1 MGTLRYAILGL
12 LNQKSMTG
20 YELTKEFET
29 TLFEFWHA
37 KHSQIYPE
45 LKHLY
50 QEGMVE
56 FEIEVTGTALEKKLY
71 TITPQGQQAFL
82 DWLGQWHK
90 MGPTPKDEFRL
101 QLFFTHF
108 VSPQRRLELLED
120 QLEQHRQRLA
130 HLRGNQAKFPEIP
143 PADSEGFS
151 DYLVLLGAV
160 MREENTCAWLERCI
174 GLCEQALSSAGQP

>member
-1 MGTLRYAILGL
+1 MGTLRFAILGL
-12 LNQKSMTG
+12 LNEKSMTG
-20 YELTKEFET
+20 YELAREFET

-45 LKHLY
+45 LKRLH

-56 FEIEVTGTALEKKLY
+56 FEIAIAGTALEKKRY
-71 TITPQGQQAFL
+71 TITPRGRQLFL

-108 VSPQRRLELLED
+108 VSPERRLELLED
-120 QLEQHRQRLA
+120 QLEQHRERLS
-130 HLRGNQAKFPEIP
+130 HLRENQGKFPAVP
-143 PADSEGFS
+143 PADSGAFS

-160 MREENTCAWLERCI
+160 MREENACAWLERCI
-174 GLCEQALSSAGQP
+174 ALCRGGETEA

>member
-45 LKHLY
+45 LKRLY
-50 QEGMVE
+50 QEGMVD
-56 FEIEVTGTALEKKLY
+56 FSIEVAGTALEKKLY
-71 TITPQGQQAFL
+71 TITPQGRAHFL
-82 DWLGQWHK
+82 EWLGQWHK
-90 MGPTPKDEFRL
+90 MSPTPKDEFRL

-120 QLEQHRQRLA
+120 QLEQHRKRLA
-130 HLRGNQAKFPEIP
+130 HLRDNQGKFSCVP
-143 PADSEGFS
+143 PADSEAFS

-160 MREENTCAWLERCI
+160 MREETTCAWLERCI
-174 GLCEQALSSAGQP
+174 ELCRQALSPAE